1 MELFK
6 KLSEIMGEGCTLT
19 INIAKTETGM
29 TVGVLPGNTL
39 VKDAAKSKIVPLNI
53 NGTTEELDEG
63 FVDAIIS
70 PIAKTNGMFA
80 DIKAFE
86 TAQEEAKKASE
97 MEKKANEEKKKNAE
111 LFTKWMALADQN
123 FKECKYKDAITCAK
137 NALKF
142 ADLVPRGHS
151 NADTLIKKA
160 TDSSTGGLFGGSDD
174 KSDGK
179 NIKIDTKSSAPAKAK
194 EESDDDDDDNDNE

>member
-1 MELFK
+1 MELFT

-19 INIAKTETGM
+19 INIAKTENGM

-53 NGTTEELDEG
+53 NGTAEELDEG
-63 FVDAIIS
+63 FVDAIIQ

-86 TAQEEAKKASE
+86 DSQEAAKKASE
-97 MEKKANEEKKKNAE
+97 MEKKAAEEKKKNQE
-111 LFTKWMALADQN
+111 NFSKWMALADQN
-123 FKECKYKDAITCAK
+123 FKESKFKDSITCAK

-142 ADLVPRGHS
+142 ADTVAGGHS
-151 NADTLIKKA
+151 KADSLIKKA
-160 TDSSTGGLFGGSDD
+160 TESCSGGLFGDSDD

-179 NIKIDTKSSAPAKAK
+179 NIKIDAKPATTAKAK
-194 EESDDDDDDNDNE
+194 EESDDDDNE

>member
-1 MELFK
+1 MELFT

-19 INIAKTETGM
+19 INIAKTENGM

-53 NGTTEELDEG
+53 NGTAEELDEG

-86 TAQEEAKKASE
+86 EAQEAAKKASE
-97 MEKKANEEKKKNAE
+97 MEKKANDEKKNKQDT
-111 LFTKWMALADQN
+111 FSKWMELADQN
-123 FKECKYKDAITCAK
+123 FKESKFKDAITCAK

-142 ADLVPRGHS
+142 ADNVPGGHS
-151 NADTLIKKA
+151 KADTLIKKA
-160 TDSSTGGLFGGSDD
+160 TDSCTGGLFGEPDD

-179 NIKIDTKSSAPAKAK
+179 NIKINTKTSAPAKAK
-194 EESDDDDDDNDNE
+194 DESDDNDDNDNE

>member
-1 MELFK
+1 MELFT

-19 INIAKTETGM
+19 INIAKTENGM

-53 NGTTEELDEG
+53 NGTAEELDEG

-86 TAQEEAKKASE
+86 EAQEEAKKASE
-97 MEKKANEEKKKNAE
+97 MEKKNAD
-111 LFTKWMALADQN
+111 LFTKWMALADKN
-123 FKECKYKDAITCAK
+123 FKESKFKDAITCAK

-142 ADLVPRGHS
+142 ADTVPGGQS
-151 NADTLIKKA
+151 KADKLIKKA
-160 TDSSTGGLFGGSDD
+160 TDSSTGGLFGDSDD

-179 NIKIDTKSSAPAKAK
+179 NIKIDTKASAPAKAS
-194 EESDDDDDDNDNE
+194 EESDDDDDSDNE

>member
-29 TVGVLPGNTL
+29 TVSVLPGNTL

-53 NGTTEELDEG
+53 NGTAEELDEG

-142 ADLVPRGHS
+142 ADLVPGGHS
-151 NADTLIKKA
+151 KADTLIKKA
-160 TDSSTGGLFGGSDD
+160 TDSSTGGLFGDSDD

-179 NIKIDTKSSAPAKAK
+179 NIKIDTKASAPAKAK
-194 EESDDDDDDNDNE
+194 EESDDDDDNDNE

>member
-1 MELFK
+1 MELFT

-19 INIAKTETGM
+19 INIAKTENGM

-53 NGTTEELDEG
+53 NGTAEELDEG

-86 TAQEEAKKASE
+86 SAQEEAKKASE
-97 MEKKANEEKKKNAE
+97 MEKKANEEKKKNAY
-111 LFTKWMALADQN
+111 FFAKWMTLADKN
-123 FKECKYKDAITCAK
+123 FKEGHDKDAITCGK
-137 NALKF
+137 NAHGF
-142 ADLVPRGHS
+142 ADRVHGGH
-151 NADTLIKKA
+151 
-160 TDSSTGGLFGGSDD
+160 
-174 KSDGK
+174 
-179 NIKIDTKSSAPAKAK
+179 
-194 EESDDDDDDNDNE
+194 

>member
-1 MELFK
+1 MELFT

-19 INIAKTETGM
+19 INIAKTENGM

-53 NGTTEELDEG
+53 NGTAEELDEG

-86 TAQEEAKKASE
+86 EAQEEAKKASE
-97 MEKKANEEKKKNAE
+97 MAKKASEMEKKNAD
-111 LFTKWMALADQN
+111 LFTKWMALADKN
-123 FKECKYKDAITCAK
+123 FKESKFKDAITCAK

-142 ADLVPRGHS
+142 ADTVSGGQS
-151 NADTLIKKA
+151 KADTLIKKA
-160 TDSSTGGLFGGSDD
+160 TDSSTGGLFGDSDD

-179 NIKIDTKSSAPAKAK
+179 NIKIDTKASAPAKAS
-194 EESDDDDDDNDNE
+194 EESDDDDDSDNE

>member
-1 MELFK
+1 MELFT

-19 INIAKTETGM
+19 INIAKTENGM

-53 NGTTEELDEG
+53 NGTAEELDEG

-86 TAQEEAKKASE
+86 EAQEEAKKASE
-97 MEKKANEEKKKNAE
+97 MAKKASKMEKKNAD
-111 LFTKWMALADQN
+111 LFTKWMALADKN
-123 FKECKYKDAITCAK
+123 FKESKFKDAITCAK

-142 ADLVPRGHS
+142 ADTVSGGQS
-151 NADTLIKKA
+151 KADTLIKKA
-160 TDSSTGGLFGGSDD
+160 TDSSTGGLFGDSDD

-179 NIKIDTKSSAPAKAK
+179 NIKIDTKASAPDKAS
-194 EESDDDDDDNDNE
+194 EESDDDDDSDNE